1 MRIKIYLSESFR
13 SNKVIPYLNMFLKQ
27 EGDDGNMVYVN
38 EKGKLEV
45 SREGKV
51 LSVMPPGNRKL
62 ILIVVKS
69 TISLKWNS

>member
-1 MRIKIYLSESFR
+1 MIIKVGIFDTFYL
-13 SNKVIPYLNMFLKQ
+13 YLYCFTLQVFLFTDQSSKSIFFLQ

-51 LSVMPPGNRKL
+51 LSVMPPGD
-62 ILIVVKS
+62 
-69 TISLKWNS
+69 